1 MHHTLSDGLTTPLW
15 KGRAI
20 DLNLH
25 LRKLETN
32 SCLVW
37 SKNWPCGFPTTQA
50 IFFTGRGQIFILR
63 GGSWLRWSV
72 KIWQPNIVGGNWL
85 IWRLLT
91 WLQNFAGLLASF
103 SAELCQ
109 AHLFPWGYLS
119 PQKAFNL
126 ELLRRLLNAR
136 TLLNPSNYST
146 NGKHLQVFTKS
157 HVIWYGIDFFT
168 VFQKKPTRVK
178 TAAVR
183 AMAAVINGVWEIPI
197 GAGAEFMFSR
207 MPKESGSRKDERS
220 WLHLIPHLV
229 ISKT

>member
-37 SKNWPCGFPTTQA
+37 SKNWPCEFPTTQA

-85 IWRLLT
+85 IWRLL
-91 WLQNFAGLLASF
+91 LG
-103 SAELCQ
+103 C
-109 AHLFPWGYLS
+109 
-119 PQKAFNL
+119 K
-126 ELLRRLLNAR
+126 
-136 TLLNPSNYST
+136 TLL
-146 NGKHLQVFTKS
+146 VF
-157 HVIWYGIDFFT
+157 
-168 VFQKKPTRVK
+168 
-178 TAAVR
+178 
-183 AMAAVINGVWEIPI
+183 
-197 GAGAEFMFSR
+197 
-207 MPKESGSRKDERS
+207 
-220 WLHLIPHLV
+220 WLHSVLSYVKPISSHEVIYHHRKPLILNCWGDYSMQGLYSIHQITQPMVNTCRCLPNLMWSDMEL
-229 ISKT
+229 ISSLCFKRNEQEWKEQLSGPWQQ